1 MDFLG
6 AYEMRTT
13 SLRTS
18 MFYFIMGTLFTYLA
32 IKSAREEMWSFPTVL
47 LMIIATLDFG
57 AALRILALN
66 FTNKKTSRR

>member
-18 MFYFIMGTLFTYLA
+18 LFYFIMGTLFTYLA
-32 IKSAREEMWSFPTVL
+32 IESAHEEMWSFSTVL

-57 AALRILALN
+57 AALRALAFS
-66 FTNKKTSRR
+66 FTKKKTSR